1 MLIAMMSSLLV
12 LVKLKEP
19 HLNRTRRGREGGLE
33 AIAGRALDDRRAAL

>member
-19 HLNRTRRGREGGLE
+19 YLNRMRRGREGGLD
-33 AIAGRALDDRRAAL
+33 AIAGTALDDRCAAV